1 MTQNDIINL
10 TNIMLAL
17 RSQDSRIYTVGFHLY
32 KFKNRKNKSMVT
44 EVGTVVAFGGGVV
57 IQKSVKGDLLCTL
70 HVLFLIVDGV
80 FSL

>member
-1 MTQNDIINL
+1 
-10 TNIMLAL
+10 
-17 RSQDSRIYTVGFHLY
+17 
-32 KFKNRKNKSMVT
+32 MVI
-44 EVGTVVAFGGGVV
+44 EVGTVVAFGGGGVV